1 MGRAAKARWEMRN
14 KRGIGKSRST
24 SSSTSKTKT
33 KTKTSKWQRPDN
45 KTLLQAG
52 ALLSGSMDRGSSGGI
67 AGSIIG
73 LDEGSKGD
81 NFFGE
86 QDTKDAG
93 GTKDYYRSEKQD
105 E

>member
-14 KRGIGKSRST
+14 KRGIGKSRPT

-33 KTKTSKWQRPDN
+33 KTKTSQWQRPSN
-45 KTLLQAG
+45 KQLLQAG

-67 AGSIIG
+67 AGSIIK

-86 QDTKDAG
+86 QDTKNAAG
-93 GTKDYYRSEKQD
+93 QKNYKRLD